1 MGVRTPLVSQVTA
14 AFVVCCAFV
23 TLPAATARAA
33 EYDPYWG
40 WRAPPRDA
48 STQINRSLNALFV
61 RGLAD
66 VNARRPTT
74 CREAA
79 RILTAPHVVTS
90 EHFFR
95 SGMRH
100 WTMDR
105 SPRTERDRARFD
117 EVSVYRDTPLFPF
130 GHFVPLDPTLHAGDV
145 LFGPD
150 KIGHF
155 FTNGLRAWQRT
166 LDARARGVTD
176 EEHVRVEALR
186 YGVVEE
192 KGWLGFGIDGVFSF
206 ADLHAMAAGVRFFD
220 ALCTGPGAVLVRSE
234 EDGRWSMARLFDIQ
248 EHVDPCWDE
257 SFAPSAFTEREG
269 DNVARALVDVC
280 PLLHDDAVRAR
291 RARYEARGCHGP
303 TRASLDRL
311 VQQGEAPDPSRW
323 DIARV
328 CAASW
333 GAGPTLGWARGPADR

>member
-1 MGVRTPLVSQVTA
+1 MLFLGTRA
-14 AFVVCCAFV
+14 H
-23 TLPAATARAA
+23 AA

-40 WRAPPRDA
+40 WRAPPRD
-48 STQINRSLNALFV
+48 STVQINRSLNALFV
-61 RGLAD
+61 QGLAD
-66 VNARRPTT
+66 VNAARPTT

-79 RILTAPHVVTS
+79 RILTAPLVVTS
-90 EHFFR
+90 SHFFR

-105 SPRTERDRARFD
+105 SPRDERARKHFD

-130 GHFVPLDPTLHAGDV
+130 GHFVPLDPTLQADGV

-155 FTNGLRAWQRT
+155 FTNGLRSWQRS
-166 LDARARGVTD
+166 LDARAAGATHED
-176 EEHVRVEALR
+176 ALLEALR

-220 ALCTGPGAVLVRSE
+220 ALCDERAPQLQLGG
-234 EDGRWSMARLFDIQ
+234 DGRWSLASLFRIE

-257 SFAPSAFTEREG
+257 SFTPNAFTEREG
-269 DNVARALVDVC
+269 DNVARALLEVC
-280 PLLHDDAVRAR
+280 PLLDDPAVIAR
-291 RARYEARGCHGP
+291 RAEYSRRGCHAP
-303 TRASLDRL
+303 TRAALDRL
-311 VQQGEAPDPSRW
+311 VATGEAPDPSRW

-328 CAASW
+328 CRSPSASTS
-333 GAGPTLGWARGPADR
+333 GSGGWARAPADR